1 MAAIF
6 STTTRLTPVYRNH
19 EPFISPISHFTPF
32 TDLTDIAKNSPQ
44 NKQDHEPRLR
54 QQKGRG
60 RVARGK
66 KAEGG
71 ETTENKKTH
80 SQTITNYHNHT
91 NNHKTLKSTKFH
103 TFKRKVLL
111 YQIRLNLNKH
121 RRNHRSRLHASVLHL
136 QPCCKKNHETQK
148 HTQTTQQTPN
158 AAQFQRYALFM

>member
-6 STTTRLTPVYRNH
+6 SATTRLTPVYRNH

-66 KAEGG
+66 KAEGPKA
-71 ETTENKKTH
+71 ERPRPKTKKR
-80 SQTITNYHNHT
+80 
-91 NNHKTLKSTKFH
+91 TLKQS
-103 TFKRKVLL
+103 
-111 YQIRLNLNKH
+111 QI
-121 RRNHRSRLHASVLHL
+121 
-136 QPCCKKNHETQK
+136 TTI
-148 HTQTTQQTPN
+148 TQTTTKPSNQPN
-158 AAQFQRYALFM
+158 FTLLNAKCYYTKLD